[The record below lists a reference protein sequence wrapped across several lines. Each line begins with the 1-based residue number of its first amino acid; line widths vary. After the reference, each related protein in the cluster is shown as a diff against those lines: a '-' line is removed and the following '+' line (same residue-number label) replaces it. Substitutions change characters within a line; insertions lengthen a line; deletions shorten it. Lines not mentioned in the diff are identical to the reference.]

1 MSSAGIQKLFCGIYS
16 MFKCSFDEFVGE
28 KVFSPSYSSAILA
41 PPSQCTFKTKNIKKI
56 FFKKWRNK
64 PHHNPTF
71 WRNSVRI
78 WRASDLV
85 SFCPPVPL
93 IHPLSYRPL
102 SLSLFGPQGQ
112 RVELL
117 VLFSHGTLST
127 LACPWLCFCFI
138 VFPLSPESL
147 LSLPPPTT
155 SGHSKSAIFL
165 HLHASLRNILYLRI
179 SNLHKWCL
187 L

>member
-1 MSSAGIQKLFCGIYS
+1 

-41 PPSQCTFKTKNIKKI
+41 PPSQCTFKTKNIKKF

-117 VLFSHGTLST
+117 VLFSRGTLST